1 MKKGVIKML
10 IHFIRTDTKKVVK
23 SKTILEV
30 DNWATLRG
38 LMNEEAIAL
47 SLALNTKVTWY
58 IA

>member
-1 MKKGVIKML
+1 MIV
-10 IHFIRTDTKKVVK
+10 HFIRTDTKKVVK

-30 DNWATLRG
+30 DNWTVFRG

-47 SLALNTKVTWY
+47 SLALNTKVTWH

>member
-1 MKKGVIKML
+1 ML